1 MSGSKLI
8 ASLVAAVSLLGAVPA
23 IAADATP
30 ESFKEAVEP
39 ICKTNRE
46 ANEKVLDGARQNVQK
61 GKLKKASGQ
70 LFAAAKALKRAHRQ
84 LSAVPKPAEDT
95 ARLTKWLK
103 GIKTEIELLE
113 STGRKLANGDK
124 NGAMKMII
132 RLKSNA
138 NQTNNQVLD
147 YEFRYCRI
155 NPSEFL

>member
-1 MSGSKLI
+1 MSGRKLVMLFAI
-8 ASLVAAVSLLGAVPA
+8 ATASLGAVPS
-23 IAADATP
+23 IAAEATP
-30 ESFKEAVEP
+30 ESFKEAAEP

-46 ANEKVLDGARQNVQK
+46 ANEKVLDGARQNVQA

-70 LFAAAKALKRAHRQ
+70 LLGAARALKRARTQ
-84 LSAVPKPAEDT
+84 LLGVPKPTADS

-103 GIKTEIELLE
+103 GIKSEVELLE
-113 STGRKLANGDK
+113 STGLKLADGDK
-124 NGAMKMII
+124 NGAMRMII

-138 NQTNNQVLD
+138 NQTNNLVLD

>member
-1 MSGSKLI
+1 MPGRK
-8 ASLVAAVSLLGAVPA
+8 LVASFVIAAALLGVVPVV
-23 IAADATP
+23 AAEATP
-30 ESFKEAVEP
+30 ESFKEAAEP

-46 ANEKVLDGARQNVQK
+46 ANEKVLDGARQNVQA

-70 LFAAAKALKRAHRQ
+70 LFAAAKALKRARTQ
-84 LSAVPKPAEDT
+84 LLGIQKPTADT

-103 GIKTEIELLE
+103 GIKTEVELLE
-113 STGRKLANGDK
+113 ATGRKLANGDK
-124 NGAMKMII
+124 NGAMRMII

-138 NQTNNQVLD
+138 NQTNNLVLD

>member
-1 MSGSKLI
+1 MSGRKLVM
-8 ASLVAAVSLLGAVPA
+8 SFVAAVALLGAVPA
-23 IAADATP
+23 IAAEATP
-30 ESFKEAVEP
+30 ETFKESAEP
-39 ICKTNRE
+39 ICKTNRD
-46 ANEKVLDGARQNVQK
+46 ANEKVLDGARQNVQA

-70 LFAAAKALKRAHRQ
+70 LFAAAKALKRARAQ
-84 LSAVPKPAEDT
+84 LLAIPKPAEDA

-113 STGRKLANGDK
+113 ATGRKLANGDK

-138 NQTNNQVLD
+138 NQTNNLVLD

>member
-1 MSGSKLI
+1 MSGRK
-8 ASLVAAVSLLGAVPA
+8 LVASFIAAVALLGAVPS
-23 IAADATP
+23 IAAEATP
-30 ESFKEAVEP
+30 ESFKAAAEP

-46 ANEKVLDGARQNVQK
+46 ANEKVLDGARQNVQQ
-61 GKLKKASGQ
+61 GKLKKASRQ
-70 LFAAAKALKRAHRQ
+70 LFAAAKALKRARIQ
-84 LSAVPKPAEDT
+84 LLAIPKPTEDT

-103 GIKTEIELLE
+103 GIKTEVELLE
-113 STGRKLANGDK
+113 ATGRKLASGDK

-138 NQTNNQVLD
+138 NQTNNLVLD

>member
-1 MSGSKLI
+1 MSGRKLVT
-8 ASLVAAVSLLGAVPA
+8 SFVAAIALLGAVPA
-23 IAADATP
+23 VAAEATP
-30 ESFKEAVEP
+30 ETFKQAAEP

-46 ANEKVLDGARQNVQK
+46 ANEKVLDGARANVQT
-61 GKLKKASGQ
+61 GKLKKASRQ
-70 LFAAAKALKRAHRQ
+70 LFAAAKALKRARVQ
-84 LSAVPKPAEDT
+84 LLGIQKPAEDS

-103 GIKTEIELLE
+103 GIKTEAELLE
-113 STGRKLANGDK
+113 ATGRKLADGDK

-138 NQTNNQVLD
+138 NQTNNLVLD

>member
-1 MSGSKLI
+1 MSGRKLVVLFAI
-8 ASLVAAVSLLGAVPA
+8 TAALLAAVPSL
-23 IAADATP
+23 AAEATP
-30 ESFKEAVEP
+30 ESFKEAAEP

-46 ANEKVLDGARQNVQK
+46 ANEKVLDGARQNVQT
-61 GKLKKASGQ
+61 GKLKKASRQ
-70 LFAAAKALKRAHRQ
+70 LFAAAKALKRARTQ
-84 LSAVPKPAEDT
+84 LLGLQKPAEDA

-124 NGAMKMII
+124 NGAIKMII

-138 NQTNNQVLD
+138 NQTNNLVLD

>member
-1 MSGSKLI
+1 MSGRKLVVLFAI
-8 ASLVAAVSLLGAVPA
+8 AAALLGAVPSV
-23 IAADATP
+23 AAEATP
-30 ESFKEAVEP
+30 ESFKAAAEP

-46 ANEKVLDGARQNVQK
+46 ANERVLDGARANVQA
-61 GKLKKASGQ
+61 GKLKKASSQ
-70 LFAAAKALKRAHRQ
+70 LFAAAKALKRARTQ
-84 LSAVPKPAEDT
+84 LLAIPKPTEDA

-103 GIKTEIELLE
+103 GIKTEVELLE
-113 STGRKLANGDK
+113 ATGRKLANGDK

-138 NQTNNQVLD
+138 NQTNNLVLD

>member
-1 MSGSKLI
+1 MSGRKLFTSFVI
-8 ASLVAAVSLLGAVPA
+8 AAALSGAVASLA
-23 IAADATP
+23 IATTP
-30 ESFKEAVEP
+30 DEFKAAAEP

-61 GKLKKASGQ
+61 GKLKKASRQ
-70 LFAAAKALKRAHRQ
+70 LFAAAKALKRARAQ
-84 LSAVPKPAEDT
+84 LLGIPKPTEDA

-113 STGRKLANGDK
+113 ATGRKLANGDK

-138 NQTNNQVLD
+138 NQTNNLVLD

>member
-1 MSGSKLI
+1 MPGRKLV
-8 ASLVAAVSLLGAVPA
+8 ASLVIATALLGAVPS
-23 IAADATP
+23 IAAEATP
-30 ESFKEAVEP
+30 ETFKAAAEP

-46 ANEKVLDGARQNVQK
+46 ANERVLDGARQNVQQ
-61 GKLKKASGQ
+61 GKLKKASNQ
-70 LFAAAKALKRAHRQ
+70 LFAAAKALKRARTQ
-84 LSAVPKPAEDT
+84 LLGIPKPTEDT
-95 ARLTKWLK
+95 VRLTKWLK

-138 NQTNNQVLD
+138 NQTNNLVLD

>member
-1 MSGSKLI
+1 MSGRKLFTSFVI
-8 ASLVAAVSLLGAVPA
+8 AAALLGAVPA
-23 IAADATP
+23 IAAEATP
-30 ESFKEAVEP
+30 ETFKAAAEP

-46 ANEKVLDGARQNVQK
+46 ANERVLDGARQNVQK
-61 GKLKKASGQ
+61 GKLKKASRQ
-70 LFAAAKALKRAHRQ
+70 LFAAAKALKRARAQ
-84 LSAVPKPAEDT
+84 LLGIPKPTEDA

-113 STGRKLANGDK
+113 ATGRKLANGDK
-124 NGAMKMII
+124 NGAIKMII

-138 NQTNNQVLD
+138 NRTNNLVLD

>member
-1 MSGSKLI
+1 MSGRKFFASFVI
-8 ASLVAAVSLLGAVPA
+8 ATALLGAMPSV
-23 IAADATP
+23 AAEATP
-30 ESFKEAVEP
+30 ESFKEAAEP

-46 ANEKVLDGARQNVQK
+46 ANEKVLDGARANVQA
-61 GKLKKASGQ
+61 GKLKKASRQ
-70 LFAAAKALKRAHRQ
+70 LFAAARALKRARTQ
-84 LSAVPKPAEDT
+84 LLAIQKPTADT

-113 STGRKLANGDK
+113 STGRKLADGDK
-124 NGAMKMII
+124 NGAMRMII

-138 NQTNNQVLD
+138 NQTNNLVLD

>member
-1 MSGSKLI
+1 MSGRKLVATFAIAI
-8 ASLVAAVSLLGAVPA
+8 ASLGAVPA
-23 IAADATP
+23 IAAEATP
-30 ESFKEAVEP
+30 ESFKQAAEP

-61 GKLKKASGQ
+61 GKLKKASRQ
-70 LFAAAKALKRAHRQ
+70 LFAAARALKRARAQ
-84 LSAVPKPAEDT
+84 LLGIPKPAEDA
-95 ARLTKWLK
+95 ARLTRWLK

-113 STGRKLANGDK
+113 ATGRKLAKGEK
-124 NGAMKMII
+124 NGALKMII

-138 NQTNNQVLD
+138 NKTNNLVLD

>member
-1 MSGSKLI
+1 MQ
-8 ASLVAAVSLLGAVPA
+8 A
-23 IAADATP
+23 
-30 ESFKEAVEP
+30 
-39 ICKTNRE
+39 
-46 ANEKVLDGARQNVQK
+46 

-70 LFAAAKALKRAHRQ
+70 LFAAARALKRARTQ
-84 LSAVPKPAEDT
+84 LLAVQKPGED
-95 ARLTKWLK
+95 AAQLTKWLQ

-124 NGAMKMII
+124 NGAIRMII

-138 NQTNNQVLD
+138 TKTNNLVLD

>member
-1 MSGSKLI
+1 MPGRKLV
-8 ASLVAAVSLLGAVPA
+8 ASLVIATALLGAVPS
-23 IAADATP
+23 IAAEATP
-30 ESFKEAVEP
+30 ETFKAAAEP

-46 ANEKVLDGARQNVQK
+46 ANEKVLDGARQNVQQ
-61 GKLKKASGQ
+61 GKLKKASRQ
-70 LFAAAKALKRAHRQ
+70 LFAAAKALKRARTQ
-84 LSAVPKPAEDT
+84 LLGIPTPSEDA

-113 STGRKLANGDK
+113 ATGRKLANGDK

-138 NQTNNQVLD
+138 NQTNNLVLD